1 MPFALDKLA
10 FNATQAARVSWFFG
24 QKLLAARV
32 SRPVPLPEPLR
43 GRPMPDK
50 RRILA
55 DLRTLIEQDWR
66 NVEAGYYARPEDGL
80 GSPFDAV
87 RRAAD
92 FFADLKA
99 VEHRR
104 HGAPEERILSEVPPG
119 TYPSYYL
126 QKFHFQSDGYLS
138 DASAERYDHQVEVL
152 FGGAAAA
159 MRRQALVPLR
169 AALIGRPGAQLL
181 DVGCGTGRF
190 LREVKANYPRLGV
203 TGLDLSPYY
212 LEVARRELRSWS
224 RVQLVVGAAE
234 AIPFADG
241 QFDAITCIYLFH
253 ELPSG
258 VRRAVVA
265 EIRRVLKPGGTLV
278 FVDSLQPGDEPDYDA
293 MLDYFPVAFHEPYYA
308 SYLREDLER
317 MWSPGFTPG
326 QRVPAYF
333 SKVLSYRRE
342 L

>member
-1 MPFALDKLA
+1 
-10 FNATQAARVSWFFG
+10 
-24 QKLLAARV
+24 
-32 SRPVPLPEPLR
+32 
-43 GRPMPDK
+43 
-50 RRILA
+50 
-55 DLRTLIEQDWR
+55 
-66 NVEAGYYARPEDGL
+66 
-80 GSPFDAV
+80 
-87 RRAAD
+87 
-92 FFADLKA
+92 
-99 VEHRR
+99 
-104 HGAPEERILSEVPPG
+104 
-119 TYPSYYL
+119 
-126 QKFHFQSDGYLS
+126 
-138 DASAERYDHQVEVL
+138 
-152 FGGAAAA
+152 
-159 MRRQALVPLR
+159 
-169 AALIGRPGAQLL
+169 
-181 DVGCGTGRF
+181 
-190 LREVKANYPRLGV
+190 
-203 TGLDLSPYY
+203 
-212 LEVARRELRSWS
+212 
-224 RVQLVVGAAE
+224 VQLVVGAAE

-265 EIRRVLKPGGTLV
+265 EIRRVLKPGGMLV